1 MTWNIKTITPK
12 KVGMEYTAIVTRDKN
27 YLLADDLT
35 ATGDMNTRK
44 LKYVLG
50 GTQEEQDTW
59 RLGLIYTG
67 KGPRV
72 ITVQV
77 VDEAGRVLEEEKPTV
92 ADSHGGGPGSDKIIK
107 IQVVQVVK
115 KTRKVKL

>member
-12 KVGMEYTAIVTRDKN
+12 KVGMEYTAIV
-27 YLLADDLT
+27 
-35 ATGDMNTRK
+35 TRK

-77 VDEAGRVLEEEKPTV
+77 VDQAGRVLEEEKPTV

>member
-1 MTWNIKTITPK
+1 M
-12 KVGMEYTAIVTRDKN
+12 
-27 YLLADDLT
+27 
-35 ATGDMNTRK
+35 
-44 LKYVLG
+44 
-50 GTQEEQDTW
+50 
-59 RLGLIYTG
+59 
-67 KGPRV
+67 